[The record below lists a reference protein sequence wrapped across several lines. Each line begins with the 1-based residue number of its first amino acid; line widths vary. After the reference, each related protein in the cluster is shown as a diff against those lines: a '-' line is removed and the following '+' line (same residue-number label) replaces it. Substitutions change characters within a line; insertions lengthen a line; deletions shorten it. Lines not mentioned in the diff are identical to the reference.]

1 MGKITYIILYAQDGK
16 KQMIISIFSPNISCQ
31 YQENDGIVKFRKQ
44 RNKRKRNECIKYTK
58 KQTKMKIIVKITHKN
73 GKIKDI
79 NCKKNSLL
87 KETML

>member
-1 MGKITYIILYAQDGK
+1 
-16 KQMIISIFSPNISCQ
+16 
-31 YQENDGIVKFRKQ
+31 
-44 RNKRKRNECIKYTK
+44 
-58 KQTKMKIIVKITHKN
+58 MKIIVKITHKN